1 MPASLEQAGA
11 GNHLSANTREI
22 TMRLF
27 TRLAAAAGTAL
38 VLVSCGDAGQVASV
52 GVDWTGNDIAI
63 DALADPDIEGV
74 VCHLA
79 YFNRSF
85 LDRMSQGNWFED
97 PSYSALDCSVTG
109 PITIGDISTRPG
121 GEEIFREGRSLIWKS
136 LRVTRIYD
144 ATNNSLI
151 YLAHARQIQQ
161 GSGKMSLSVI
171 PLAGED
177 VTWSQGAPGAV
188 PATVNTQ

>member
-1 MPASLEQAGA
+1 M
-11 GNHLSANTREI
+11 N
-22 TMRLF
+22 
-27 TRLAAAAGTAL
+27 RLAAVAVAATLAVTL
-38 VLVSCGDAGQVASV
+38 AACGDSREVGSV

-63 DALADPDIEGV
+63 DALADPEVSGV

-85 LDRMSQGNWFED
+85 IDRISQGNWFED

-109 PITIGDISTRPG
+109 PLTIGDISTKAG
-121 GEEIFREGRSLIWKS
+121 GEEIFKEGRSLIWKS

-144 ATNNSLI
+144 AANNSLI

-171 PLAGED
+171 PLATEQ
-177 VTWSQGAPGAV
+177 VTWTNGAPASK
-188 PATVNTQ
+188 

>member
-1 MPASLEQAGA
+1 M
-11 GNHLSANTREI
+11 N
-22 TMRLF
+22 
-27 TRLAAAAGTAL
+27 RLAALAIAAFAA
-38 VLVSCGDAGQVASV
+38 VSLAACGDSRQVGSV

-63 DALADPDIEGV
+63 DAVADPGVNGV

-85 LDRMSQGNWFED
+85 IDRISQGNWFED
-97 PSYSALDCSVTG
+97 PSYSALDCSVVG
-109 PITIGDISTRPG
+109 PLTIGNISLRPG

-144 ATNNSLI
+144 AANNSLI
-151 YLAHARQIQQ
+151 YLGHARELQQ

-171 PLAGED
+171 PLNGEQ
-177 VTWSQGAPGAV
+177 VTWTNGAPTPASA

>member
-1 MPASLEQAGA
+1 MNRFAAFALTAA
-11 GNHLSANTREI
+11 LALT
-22 TMRLF
+22 
-27 TRLAAAAGTAL
+27 LAA
-38 VLVSCGDAGQVASV
+38 CGDSREVGSV

-63 DALADPDIEGV
+63 DALADPQVDGV

-85 LDRMSQGNWFED
+85 IDRVSQGNWFED

-109 PITIGDISTRPG
+109 PITIGRISTKAG
-121 GEEIFREGRSLIWKS
+121 GEEIFKEGRSLIWKS

-144 ATNNSLI
+144 AANNSLI
-151 YLAHARQIQQ
+151 YLAHAREIQQ

-171 PLAGED
+171 PLNTEQ
-177 VTWSQGAPGAV
+177 VVWSNGAPA
-188 PATVNTQ
+188 AAAQ